1 MEMKTFYIN
10 FTESRGMKI
19 DVWKEEIKLDLGK
32 KEVDSW
38 YKQNNWGYY
47 NPPNC
52 NNGETSWIDI
62 SEG

>member
-38 YKQNNWGYY
+38 YKQNNWG
-47 NPPNC
+47 
-52 NNGETSWIDI
+52 
-62 SEG
+62 